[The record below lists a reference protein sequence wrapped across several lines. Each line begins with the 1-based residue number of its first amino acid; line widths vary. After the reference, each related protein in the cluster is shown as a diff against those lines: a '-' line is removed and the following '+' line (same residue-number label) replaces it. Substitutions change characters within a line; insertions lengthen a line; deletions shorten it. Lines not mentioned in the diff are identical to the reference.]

1 MVLPPAPTAKSLSFL
16 TIYHCKCLIDLL
28 AAIQFVFIITL
39 TLEGRYLG
47 LLLYKDIFFFILELY
62 MLIKGRKLE
71 EHLGLISY
79 EFKREIALI
88 HCPCSILSI
97 KEEVSPHSGTIPALK
112 MQCPLC
118 PSPRTGGGLEST
130 LASPLNKQ
138 NVALLRN
145 HDFLHIFLQT
155 EHG

>member
-1 MVLPPAPTAKSLSFL
+1 
-16 TIYHCKCLIDLL
+16 
-28 AAIQFVFIITL
+28 
-39 TLEGRYLG
+39 
-47 LLLYKDIFFFILELY
+47 
-62 MLIKGRKLE
+62 MLIKGTKLE
-71 EHLGLISY
+71 EYLGLISY

-88 HCPCSILSI
+88 HCPTGDPCSILSI

-118 PSPRTGGGLEST
+118 PSPQTGGGLEPT

-145 HDFLHIFLQT
+145 HDLLHSFCKRNLAEYSIVLRS
-155 EHG
+155 